1 MKATKRLSLLL
12 SGCVLVCSGCTGTSD
27 PALPE
32 TISETLPVVE
42 SESDFPDEIAAVT
55 EPVGCVVGL
64 LSDGNGGSVAVAYDT
79 DTWEYEVIQ
88 ELPDVTP
95 DNYAAL
101 SADDTKLAYTTWSD
115 SYTIRYVEVL
125 DMQTGETRAFFDDM
139 EYRNEIIKISWMPD
153 NVSLLYIHNNTNNF
167 LQTIEYIQTDTGE
180 ITRVD
185 TGDAWNVRAVEYAD
199 VDVEPFVSP

>member
-1 MKATKRLSLLL
+1 MTTATKRLSLLL
-12 SGCVLVCSGCTGTSD
+12 SGCVLVCSGCTGTGD

-32 TISETLPVVE
+32 TISETPPVVE
-42 SESDFPDEIAAVT
+42 SDVQDDVSAVAES
-55 EPVGCVVGL
+55 VGRVVGL

>member
-1 MKATKRLSLLL
+1 MKTTTKRLSLLL

-27 PALPE
+27 PSLPE
-32 TISETLPVVE
+32 TISEIPPVTE
-42 SESDFPDEIAAVT
+42 SESESYNDVSAVA
-55 EPVGCVVGL
+55 EPVGRVVGL

-88 ELPDVTP
+88 ELPNVTP

-125 DMQTGETRAFFDDM
+125 DMQTGETRAFLMIWSIATRSSKFPGCRTM
-139 EYRNEIIKISWMPD
+139 SPFCTSI
-153 NVSLLYIHNNTNNF
+153 T
-167 LQTIEYIQTDTGE
+167 IQTTFCKRSNISKRIPERSHG
-180 ITRVD
+180 
-185 TGDAWNVRAVEYAD
+185 
-199 VDVEPFVSP
+199 